1 VILDN
6 GSYNSCQ
13 KTREE
18 AGKRGI
24 KLHFLPPYSPN
35 LNHIERLWK
44 IWKIMNEHA
53 RNNRFFGSA
62 KEFRE
67 SIFGFFAET
76 WPLIRPYMSTRINDS
91 FHIVKKSSF
100 SS

>member
-1 VILDN
+1 
-6 GSYNSCQ
+6 
-13 KTREE
+13 
-18 AGKRGI
+18 
-24 KLHFLPPYSPN
+24 
-35 LNHIERLWK
+35 
-44 IWKIMNEHA
+44 MNEHA